1 MKNAVIIGGSGGIG
15 KAVTE
20 EFVKRGCHVLFSYR
34 SAKETAERFR
44 DKLWDESG
52 ETVLEAAHLDTSSRE
67 SVEEFAKRAEAL
79 FQSIDTVV
87 FCSGIVKDSSFLTME
102 EAVFEKVLEVNLTG
116 CFRIL
121 KELFLLLNFKEG
133 ASIVAVSS
141 TGGIRPNAGQ
151 ANYAASKAGVIAM
164 TEALAREYA
173 KKKIRV
179 NAVAPGFIH
188 TDMVD
193 LENRHI
199 QKSIAEI
206 PMGRLGKPEEVAKA
220 VYFLASEEASYI
232 TAQTLIVDGGRL

>member
-20 EFVKRGCHVLFSYR
+20 EFVKRGCHVLFSYC
-34 SAKETAERFR
+34 SAKEKAERFR
-44 DKLWDESG
+44 DELRSESG
-52 ETVLEAAHLDTSSRE
+52 GAVLEAAHLDTSSRE

-79 FQSIDTVV
+79 FPSIDTVV

-116 CFRIL
+116 CFRVL

-199 QKSIAEI
+199 QKSIGEI